1 VPRIS
6 VVIVNWNTRDYL
18 RTCLCSLVGAVPS
31 AALRTGREPPLQEII
46 VVDNASGDGSALM
59 AANEFPRV
67 RLIRNQR
74 NIGYAAANNQGIRAS
89 KGDYIMLLNP
99 DAWVQKGCLQS
110 LARFLDGNPRAAAAA
125 ARLLNPDGSLQ
136 QSVRSFPAP
145 LPLIFDALGLARL
158 FPRSR
163 VLAAYRMT
171 WWDHSEV
178 RQVDQPMASA
188 LMLRRK
194 ALDEVGLFDE
204 RFPLYFNDVD
214 LCLRLKRA
222 GWKIFYLPHAVCVH
236 HVAASTAQVRCA
248 AIAESHRSLLR
259 FYRKHYRAIPLPIYV
274 FCALVITVSG
284 WIRVIRCGIHEK
296 ASDRN

>member
-18 RTCLCSLVGAVPS
+18 RTCLSSLVGAV
-31 AALRTGREPPLQEII
+31 REPPLREII
-46 VVDNASGDGSALM
+46 VVDNASGDGSAQVV
-59 AANEFPRV
+59 AQEFPDV
-67 RLIRNQR
+67 LLIRNDR
-74 NIGYAAANNQGIRAS
+74 NLGYAAANNQGIRAS
-89 KGDYIMLLNP
+89 KGEYIMLLNP
-99 DAWVQKGCLQS
+99 DAWVQKGCLES
-110 LARFLDGNPRAAAAA
+110 LAEFLDANPCAAAAA
-125 ARLLNPDGSLQ
+125 PRLLNPDGSLQ

-145 LPLIFDALGLARL
+145 PPLIFDALGLARL

-171 WWDHSEV
+171 WWGHSDV
-178 RQVDQPMASA
+178 REVDQPMASA
-188 LMLRRK
+188 LMLRRS
-194 ALDEVGLFDE
+194 ALDEIGLFDE

-222 GWKIFYLPHAVCVH
+222 GWKVLYLPDAVCVH

-259 FYRKHYRAIPLPIYV
+259 FYRKHYRALPLPIYV
-274 FCALVITVSG
+274 FCALVIIVSG
-284 WIRVIRCGIHEK
+284 WIRVIRCRIHEK
-296 ASDRN
+296 APDRN